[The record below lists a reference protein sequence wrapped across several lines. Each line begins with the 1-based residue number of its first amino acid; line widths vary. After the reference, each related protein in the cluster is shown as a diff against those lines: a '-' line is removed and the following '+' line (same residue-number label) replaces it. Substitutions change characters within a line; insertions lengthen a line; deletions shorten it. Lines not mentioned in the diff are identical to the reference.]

1 MLRWWGGPAHQATGQ
16 VQGGGVEI
24 SGRRGGD
31 VLQGLHLRIATHLV
45 RYYLAA
51 LRSPGGAEGM
61 SSRVCT

>member
-31 VLQGLHLRIATHLV
+31 VLQGLHLKI
-45 RYYLAA
+45 AA
-51 LRSPGGAEGM
+51 LR
-61 SSRVCT
+61 